1 MTIGLPH
8 IMQLADRA
16 MMGVPHVNAS
26 ETLLLMR
33 YMTEADREQALR
45 CYASI
50 VGERTLP
57 AHINAGRAA
66 FPSPHGKAPAARRD
80 DARPS
85 KPRRPAPYNHLTVK
99 RAAAA
104 RRVLEARRDLEQE

>member
-66 FPSPHGKAPAARRD
+66 SSFTRQAPAARRD

-85 KPRRPAPYNHLTVK
+85 KPSRPAPYNHLTVK

-104 RRVLEARRDLEQE
+104 RRVLEARRDLEQA

>member
-16 MMGVPHVNAS
+16 MMGVPHVNAA
-26 ETLLLMR
+26 ETCALLR
-33 YMTEADREQALR
+33 YMTEADREQAVR
-45 CYASI
+45 CYASLI
-50 VGERTLP
+50 GERTLP
-57 AHINAGRAA
+57 VNAGRAA

-80 DARPS
+80 DARQSRPS
-85 KPRRPAPYNHLTVK
+85 RPAPYNYLTVK

-104 RRVLEARRDLEQE
+104 RRELEARRDLEQA